1 MKLRKY
7 IAGSLLALMALAA
20 GCSSEEIVDNNGG
33 GTNTPGGDASSTL
46 VFNFAGLRLA
56 NGPLTRAETIATE
69 DETVVENLTIIL
81 AGVDDETHT
90 TGGAAV
96 IYEYRSTWENEPVEN
111 DHYKKLTL
119 TQTGNV
125 LVGKLPVDEA
135 VMKPEYVS
143 KKAIVLVNGV
153 QIEIG
158 SQEGQN
164 RLLNLPTD
172 LETDAVNYEI
182 LYQLCGGKIGGYSMT
197 DLGGSMKF
205 KWGPA
210 DLETESIETP
220 LPMTAMVNSI
230 NFHGSTNVDVQLI
243 RGVSRFDLR
252 NGQSEV
258 LRIGSIRPLNA
269 VTGME
274 ETARV
279 DMMDQDFTVGATDAD
294 WEDVPSEI
302 APAFY
307 TFPSALDAGKQTM
320 KFRVTAKKLNAESNL
335 WEDKTY
341 TLELQDADGKPM
353 SIDRNTRYVIN
364 ISGVT
369 DLHITAAIVIAE
381 WEQGGDIDGDLNVS
395 KKSRKLPVL
404 ADFTDDAVNNITW
417 GKDAKDVPN
426 ALAFGNAFVDQ
437 TITFTTPEEVEIIDG
452 ADTDQPKVQVDITAE
467 VTHTRAA
474 TDEKDVWLTWT
485 SAPGTDGNAGKT
497 VHTLTVNKDMPAGVD
512 YHPLW
517 VKVKN
522 YYFPEKFVLIKVTAT
537 PSDRI
542 MIDVTNPDGG
552 ANSPVTVPDGL
563 VTDPDNDSFTEG
575 TVEVV
580 PAP

>member
-33 GTNTPGGDASSTL
+33 GTTTPGGDASSTL

-69 DETVVENLTIIL
+69 DETVVENLAIIL

-90 TGGAAV
+90 TGGAV
-96 IYEYRSTWENEPVEN
+96 VMYEYRSTWENEPVEN

-135 VMKPEYVS
+135 VMKPEFVS

-153 QIEIG
+153 NIEVQQNG
-158 SQEGQN
+158 EGAFW
-164 RLLNLPTD
+164 TD
-172 LETDAVNYEI
+172 VRDFFRDEHTPDYNTFYA
-182 LYQLCGGKIGGYSMT
+182 LCGGKVGGQSWA
-197 DLGGSMKF
+197 DVNGSMKF

-404 ADFTDDAVNNITW
+404 ADFTDNAEYNITW
-417 GKDAKDVPN
+417 GKDEAGVLN

-437 TITFTTPEEVEIIDG
+437 TITFTTPEEVEIADG
-452 ADTDQPKVQVDITAE
+452 ADDQPKVQVDITAE

-497 VHTLTVNKDMPAGVD
+497 VHTLTVNKDMPAGTD

-542 MIDVTNPDGG
+542 MIDVANPDGG

-563 VTDPDNDSFTEG
+563 VTDPDKDSFTEG

-580 PAP
+580 TAP